1 MASLKKRGSN
11 YYIKFSRMV
20 EGETTERVKSL
31 GLSNKRE
38 AEKALET
45 LEKLE
50 DRNVIDPYHKEFE
63 PQAILKEYNR
73 NDKQIQINTLREAA
87 DYFYNRK
94 SHLSNST
101 VHNAENRTI
110 HNSGAYEQ
118 AIEHFISL
126 NDIADLPPL
135 MVRQHHFEKV
145 IFKPNIKPATRHFY
159 FKQLRVFWNKL
170 LDWDV
175 VEHNYFAAIK
185 KDLPDKKS
193 NTRPKMLRAKELK
206 ELFNA
211 FDKDLERK
219 LQLPEYDKN
228 QAQHWFKP
236 LIGIYFFC
244 GLRKHEAAYKSTLP
258 YSGLQGRNLQFD
270 DSMLQLIYLP
280 PTKGRK
286 ERSIPV
292 PSYCKQLI
300 DEYLSIRGEVGADD
314 YLFVYNGGPR
324 KGYPVTGARASKA
337 FNKYIKKADI
347 PTSRT
352 LHGMRHER
360 ITRWLEQGYNI
371 FETQFMSGH
380 SKTSQTREYTH
391 LKAQKL
397 LEKQHKIDQEQ
408 KLDN

>member
-1 MASLKKRGSN
+1 MASLKKRGSH
-11 YYIKFSRMV
+11 YYIKFTKTV
-20 EGETTERVKSL
+20 DGDTTERVKSL
-31 GLSNKRE
+31 GIKYKKE
-38 AEKALET
+38 ATEALET

-50 DRNVIDPYHKEFE
+50 ERGVINPYHKAFD
-63 PQAILKEYNR
+63 PQAILKE
-73 NDKQIQINTLREAA
+73 INSEDEQLEIDTVRDAA
-87 DYFYNRK
+87 DQFYSKK

-101 VHNAENRTI
+101 VHNAKNRTI

-126 NDIADLPPL
+126 NNIADLPP
-135 MVRQHHFEKV
+135 MMIRKHHFEKV
-145 IFKPNIKPATRHFY
+145 IFKSNIKPATRHFY
-159 FKQLRVFWNKL
+159 FKQLRVWWNKL
-170 LDWDV
+170 LEWNV
-175 VEHNYFAAIK
+175 VQNNYFPSIK
-185 KDLPDKKS
+185 KDLPEKS
-193 NTRPKMLRAKELK
+193 SNARPKMLRPQELQK
-206 ELFNA
+206 LFAA
-211 FDKDLERK
+211 FDKDLQRK
-219 LQLPEYDKN
+219 KKLPEFDKDRV
-228 QAQHWFKP
+228 QHWFKP
-236 LIGIYFFC
+236 LIGVYFFC

-258 YSGLQGRNLQFD
+258 YSGLQGQNLEFND
-270 DSMLQLIYLP
+270 ETLQLIYLP

-292 PSYCKQLI
+292 PEPCQKLI
-300 DEYLSIRGEVGADD
+300 SEYMDRRGSVGHDD

-337 FNKYIKKADI
+337 FNNYLKKAKI
-347 PTSRT
+347 PRSRT

-397 LEKQHKIDQEQ
+397 LEKQRRIDSQ
-408 KLDN
+408 